1 MNPQYIYASGMTFYF
16 LSGEAVLA
24 ADPDYVG
31 DSFEAMHR
39 DAYGHVDG
47 QPCRQGASYGKH
59 FAVNGLYK
67 LANG

>member
-1 MNPQYIYASGMTFYF
+1 MNPQYIYVSGETFYF

-31 DSFEAMHR
+31 DSYEACHM
-39 DAYGHVDG
+39 DAFGHVG
-47 QPCRQGASYGKH
+47 GEPCRVGSSYGKH

-67 LANG
+67 LASG